1 MNPLISARELE
12 ALGEKQCVLLDVRWT
27 LGRDDGAQQYALG
40 HIPSAVFVDLER
52 ELSGAV
58 GEHTGRHPL
67 PLPADF
73 EAAARRW
80 GIDDDSHV
88 VVYDDSGALAA
99 ARAWWLLR
107 HAGFEQVQVLDGG
120 LEAWK
125 QAGGAVSTEASQART
140 GTVSLSWDRMP
151 VVEFDELESLAGVLI
166 DSRATVRYLGIQEP
180 VDPVAGHIPGALNR
194 PTTDNL
200 DEQARF
206 YSPEVLRCRV
216 DRLPIAAREL
226 PQRIRY
232 WPRPAPGSSWACTP
246 EVGPN
251 TARTHRHRWRPMMK
265 SIATRFPFTRR
276 LLSNERQQ

>member
-12 ALGEKQCVLLDVRWT
+12 ALGEKQCVLLDARWT

-206 YSPEVLRCRV
+206 YSPEVLR
-216 DRLPIAAREL
+216 AAFEKLGAVQGGSAAYCGSGITAAHQVLAAASAGIEL
-226 PQRIRY
+226 GLY
-232 WPRPAPGSSWACTP
+232 PGSWSEYCSYPQAPVATND
-246 EVGPN
+246 EK
-251 TARTHRHRWRPMMK
+251 HRY
-265 SIATRFPFTRR
+265 
-276 LLSNERQQ
+276 